1 MSTPAVF
8 GVFPDMFM
16 DFLENS
22 MEHTPELASHIHKPA
37 FERFVKLGFPTRKN
51 EAWKYTNTK
60 LLTQI
65 PFKLPEGGDD
75 PDVGLIRSLLRDNEI
90 NIVFIDGHLSS
101 AYSSLVGLQS
111 GIVIKDL
118 QSAFNQHGSDI
129 ISLLKSKEDLPG
141 HGANPFQH
149 LNAAFFKSGVYIEI
163 AKSAVISEPVHIIN
177 ITTGTEQAPTVVF
190 PRIIIKAGV
199 SSSVKVIESYT
210 GKGKYLVS
218 TSSDFILEENS
229 HVEHLR
235 IQNDDKESFHFGQGK
250 AVLKAN
256 ATFKSLNVCL
266 GAALHRIDFD
276 TKLAGSGCH
285 LELNGF
291 YNADGTRHV
300 DNHTS
305 IEHAFPN
312 ATSSQLYKGIIAG
325 SARAVFNGKILVRQ
339 DAQQTVAFQLNKNL
353 LLSSDGEIDTKP
365 ELQIDADDVKCSHGA
380 TVGQLNV
387 DEIFYLQSRGLRHD
401 EAVNILTRAF
411 ADEVLA
417 TNPVLAAKD
426 RLHGLVHGS
435 LQW

>member
-1 MSTPAVF
+1 MSTPSVF

-22 MEHTPELASHIHKPA
+22 MEHTPELAAHIHRPA

-51 EAWKYTNTK
+51 EEWKYTNTK
-60 LLTQI
+60 ALAQV
-65 PFKLPEGGDD
+65 PFKQPEGSDN
-75 PDVGLIRSLLRDNEI
+75 PDVSLITPLLKDNEI

-101 AYSSLVGLQS
+101 AYSSLVGLQT

-118 QSAFNQHGSDI
+118 QAAFSQHGADI
-129 ISLLKSKEDLPG
+129 ISLLEAKESLPG
-141 HGANPFQH
+141 DGSNPFQY

-163 AKSAVISEPVHIIN
+163 AKSAVIEEPVHIIN
-177 ITTGTEQAPTVVF
+177 ITTGSEQAPTVVF

-218 TSSDFILEENS
+218 TSTDFILEENS

-256 ATFKSLNVCL
+256 ATLKSLNVCL
-266 GAALHRIDFD
+266 GAALHRLDFD
-276 TKLAGSGCH
+276 SKLAGSGSH
-285 LELNGF
+285 LEVNGF
-291 YNADGTRHV
+291 YNVDGTRHV

-305 IEHAFPN
+305 IDHATPN
-312 ATSSQLYKGIIAG
+312 ATSSQLYKGIIGG
-325 SARAVFNGKILVRQ
+325 SGRAVFNGKVLVRQ
-339 DAQQTVAFQLNKNL
+339 IAQQTNAFQLNKNL
-353 LLSSDGEIDTKP
+353 LLSSDAEIDTKP

-380 TVGQLNV
+380 AVGQLNV
-387 DEIFYLQSRGLRHD
+387 DEIFYLQSRGITRE
-401 EAVNILTRAF
+401 EAVNILSRAF
-411 ADEVLA
+411 ADDVLE
-417 TNPVLAAKD
+417 TNPVLAAKG
-426 RLHGLVHGS
+426 RIHGLVHGS
-435 LQW
+435 LKW

>member
-1 MSTPAVF
+1 MSTPSVF

-22 MEHTPELASHIHKPA
+22 MEHTPELAAHIHRPA

-51 EAWKYTNTK
+51 EEWKYTSTK
-60 LLTQI
+60 QLLQTS
-65 PFKLPEGGDD
+65 FKQSEGSDD
-75 PDVGLIRSLLRDNEI
+75 PDVALISPLLKDNET

-111 GIVIKDL
+111 GIVVKDL
-118 QSAFNQHGSDI
+118 QAAFGQYGSDI
-129 ISLLKSKEDLPG
+129 VSLLEAREELPG
-141 HGANPFQH
+141 DNSNPFQH
-149 LNAAFFKSGVYIEI
+149 LNAAFFKSGVFIEI
-163 AKSAVISEPVHIIN
+163 ARSAVIAEPIHIIH
-177 ITTGTEQAPTVVF
+177 ITTGSEQAPTVVF

-229 HVEHLR
+229 HIEHVR
-235 IQNDDKESFHFGQGK
+235 IQNDDKESFHIGQGK

-266 GAALHRIDFD
+266 GAALHRVDFD

-285 LELNGF
+285 LEVNGF
-291 YNADGTRHV
+291 YNADGVRHV

-305 IEHAFPN
+305 IDHAFPN
-312 ATSSQLYKGIIAG
+312 STSSQLYKGIIGG
-325 SARAVFNGKILVRQ
+325 SARAVFNGKVLVRQ
-339 DAQQTVAFQLNKNL
+339 NAQQTAAFQLNKNL
-353 LLSSDGEIDTKP
+353 LLSSDAEIDTKP

-380 TVGQLNV
+380 AVGQLNV
-387 DEIFYLQSRGLRHD
+387 DEIFYLQSRGITRE
-401 EAVNILTRAF
+401 EAVNILSRAF
-411 ADEVLA
+411 ADDVLQ
-417 TNPVLAAKD
+417 TNPILGAKE
-426 RLHGLVHGS
+426 RIHALVHGS
-435 LQW
+435 LKW